1 MNIIFFLIIIFSF
14 YAQDFSRVFW
24 FSLIAGLA
32 VDFWFANLIGFSSL
46 IMMVKLVS
54 VRLASFLIFLYRRK
68 FSSAHILFQLVF
80 VLFFNVFFNWLEKE
94 TVSLGDSG
102 VFLILT
108 LIIFIGFNKFR
119 KRSQTLVLEV

>member
-46 IMMVKLVS
+46 IML
-54 VRLASFLIFLYRRK
+54 LASFLIFLYRRK